1 MRIDLQSVLL
11 FAVNSHHSNS
21 DCRRRSYT
29 YHHWNI
35 ARNFYLSNDCRA
47 QFRVSISI
55 CVYERNR
62 ILYHRFVTALIRLFL
77 RMFFFEPTM
86 RSVCSS
92 CKSCTESS
100 NKSSQTMWL
109 QLFHETFEFSQY
121 CQKSLR
127 YYWKNSN
134 KISSSFIHIKKS
146 ECFLFREFMIEV
158 NLFFEISLL
167 RRECEVIVWNSKL
180 SHSIVIENSRCDRSV
195 RMKRNRFFSSSYSL
209 QMLRMLHSMFA

>member
-1 MRIDLQSVLL
+1 MRIDLQSVFL
-11 FAVNSHHSNS
+11 FAISSHHSSS
-21 DCRRRSYT
+21 DCRRRSYI

-35 ARNFYLSNDCRA
+35 AENFYFPNDCRA

-62 ILYHRFVTALIRLFL
+62 ILYHRFVTAFIKLFF
-77 RMFFFEPTM
+77 RMFFSESTM

-92 CKSCTESS
+92 CKFCTESS

-109 QLFHETFEFSQY
+109 QLSHEISESSQY
-121 CQKSLR
+121 YQKSLR
-127 YYWKNSN
+127 YYWKNSD
-134 KISSSFIHIKKS
+134 KILSSLIHIRKS
-146 ECFLFREFMIEV
+146 ECFFFRGFMIGM

-167 RRECEVIVWNSKL
+167 RRECEVIVWNPKL
-180 SHSIVIENSRCDRSV
+180 NHFIVIENSRCDRSV

-209 QMLRMLHSMFA
+209 QMLRMFHSMFV